1 MRLARSEDLLIIFEL
16 APANSAREAAALL
29 AKTQGIRVVQSAP
42 ERVNGL
48 NAMAVTAEGTTQQG
62 TVGMLNY
69 FIEDGGRVYS
79 FMGVTSAAQLNEY
92 NRQFQQVMNRF
103 DRLDD
108 PRKLNAEPVRLVILT
123 VPHSGPFTSFVP
135 TGSSR
140 AGLTVEEL
148 AILNQVQL
156 NETIPAGARLKLPR

>member
-1 MRLARSEDLLIIFEL
+1 
-16 APANSAREAAALL
+16 
-29 AKTQGIRVVQSAP
+29 
-42 ERVNGL
+42 
-48 NAMAVTAEGTTQQG
+48 MAVWLRPRRSKAPSGL
-62 TVGMLNY
+62 LNY

-79 FMGVTSAAQLNEY
+79 FMGVTSAAQLDGY
-92 NRQFQQVMNRF
+92 SRQFQQVMNRF

-108 PRKLNAEPVRLVILT
+108 PRKINVEPARLAIVT
-123 VPHSGPFTSFVP
+123 TPQSAPFTSLVP

-140 AGLTVEEL
+140 SGLTVEEL